1 MVKNM
6 KNDFLTIPDAPN
18 YEINSELIVRNKIT
32 GQILKHYLTAVN
44 RTPIVELHNGK
55 KSFYRSVKNLRRVA
69 ELEGLEWVKVP
80 SLNYLYELSSKG
92 HLRSAKNKYLLKL
105 YRHPFP
111 RGFVGYQ
118 VRINGTCKSVS
129 LSGLLW
135 ECHGI
140 FPTKKKIFTPIPVTI
155 QKESEIKYFP
165 TMTEGAKF
173 LSKAEYYSESGIMQ
187 LFRCRKA
194 EIGGWKIKY
203 HEPDDMTEIKKAKLK
218 IRKYNR

>member
-1 MVKNM
+1 MH
-6 KNDFLTIPDAPN
+6 
-18 YEINSELIVRNKIT
+18 RH
-32 GQILKHYLTAVN
+32 Q
-44 RTPIVELHNGK
+44 
-55 KSFYRSVKNLRRVA
+55 VA
-69 ELEGLEWVKVP
+69 EPQV
-80 SLNYLYELSSKG
+80 
-92 HLRSAKNKYLLKL
+92 
-105 YRHPFP
+105 

-203 HEPDDMTEIKKAKLK
+203 HEPKDL
-218 IRKYNR
+218 RKVKTPYMRTTVRNR